1 MIKFNNLSKETPYS
15 ILKEKYEESLSANQ
29 KNIEAISISSYSNE
43 LKEVN
48 ARYVNLKFINEDKFI
63 FFTNYNSPKSR
74 EFSSHSQITALLYW
88 SSTNVQIRLKAN
100 IIKTSSNFN
109 NSYFKK
115 RDKNKNALAI
125 SSNQSSSIESYA
137 NVEKNYHKS
146 LELDNL
152 NQCPEYWGGY
162 SFTPYYFEF
171 WEGHKSRLN
180 VRDVYEIKNKKWIHS
195 ILQP

>member
-125 SSNQSSSIESYA
+125 SSDQSSSIESYA